1 MATSGNNPNNELL
14 HSLDKLFKEGTY
26 SDLTITCGND
36 EYKVHKAIICPRS
49 SFAKACGGLFQEG
62 STGVVSLPDDD
73 PQTVRLMM
81 HYFYH
86 LDYPRQ
92 REIKHGFL
100 KKSQSTNPKS
110 DVVTNPSSTSGK
122 TSNKTPK
129 SAYSIPP
136 PQGFEVPNLTIHARL
151 YALAE
156 KYDVQGLKALA
167 LEKFKEEARIHWDS
181 DDFIRAAEEAYT
193 STVDCDRGMRDAVV
207 EAIHEHSIV
216 LDKESMLNVV
226 KRFDLCFDLKM
237 RFIRDLLGRGFRF

>member
-1 MATSGNNPNNELL
+1 MATWGNKSNNELL
-14 HSLDKLFKEGTY
+14 QSLDKLFKEGTY

-49 SFAKACGGLFQEG
+49 SFFAKACDGLFQEG
-62 STGVVSLPDDD
+62 NTGVVSLPDDD
-73 PQTVRLMM
+73 PQAVRLMM

-92 REIKHGFL
+92 REVKHGFL
-100 KKSQSTNPKS
+100 NKSQSTNPKS
-110 DVVTNPSSTSGK
+110 DVVTNPGSTSGK

-129 SAYSIPP
+129 SAYSVPP
-136 PQGFEVPNLTIHARL
+136 HQGFEVPNLTIHARL

-167 LEKFKEEARIHWDS
+167 LEKFKEEARIQWDS

-193 STVDCDRGMRDAVV
+193 STVDRDRGMRDAVV
-207 EAIHEHSIV
+207 EAIREHSVV
-216 LDKESMLNVV
+216 LDKESMQNVV
-226 KRFDLCFDLKM
+226 RRFDLCFDLMM
-237 RFIRDLLGRGFRF
+237 RFRDLIGRGYRF